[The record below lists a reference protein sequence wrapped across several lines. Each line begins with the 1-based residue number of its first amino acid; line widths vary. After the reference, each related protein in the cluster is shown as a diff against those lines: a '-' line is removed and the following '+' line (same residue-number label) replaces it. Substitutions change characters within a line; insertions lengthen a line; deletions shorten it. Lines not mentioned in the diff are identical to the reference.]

1 MEVGVQGLHLSVESF
16 YCCAGLCGGEEN
28 LLTIYLVSSHPWRI
42 GTPAAPRAQL
52 SHRVG
57 NSGPGLAGD
66 KRQRHLDGGTS
77 ARSIDY

>member
-1 MEVGVQGLHLSVESF
+1 MEVRVQRLHLSVESF
-16 YCCAGLCGGEEN
+16 YCCAGSCRGEEN
-28 LLTIYLVSSHPWRI
+28 LLTVYVVSGHPWRI
-42 GTPAAPRAQL
+42 GTPAVPRAQL
-52 SHRVG
+52 SRTAG

>member
-1 MEVGVQGLHLSVESF
+1 MEVRVQGLHLSVESL
-16 YCCAGLCGGEEN
+16 YRCAGLCGSEEN
-28 LLTIYLVSSHPWRI
+28 LLTVYLVSGHPWRI
-42 GTPAAPRAQL
+42 GTPAGPRAQL
-52 SHRVG
+52 SRTAG